1 MLEAPIVVTREEER
15 NILSSPPIP
24 APQPPPVAPPPV
36 AFAIQPQ
43 TAPFQASPL
52 PPVLAVTPPP
62 LPPVTALPVTGNSPK
77 RYLMTIALG
86 VFLSLTL
93 IGGVAYAYVKQMGPF
108 SVSQYSEGSFLSS
121 ILQKSALIETAS
133 YKFSA
138 ALAMAPRDEDAVPL
152 VIDPPSEEKRAQ
164 YDHDVRRVSDA
175 RTIISSLSYGYGE
188 QRDYDFTYKKYIT
201 KPGKPY
207 PASLSL
213 LSQTRY
219 DRVSTKDP
227 ITSRQYEYRVTEGGQ
242 NFALT
247 VTLETPDAVNAI
259 RKSYGYVATST
270 IISGQNVTFTK
281 RSGYVYISSEI
292 PQPFLVS
299 MSDTLR
305 SIPPDVSG
313 SFSLGATTDL
323 SKEGVPDW
331 RFNATA
337 IGDMGDLTYKVD
349 VEARK
354 KDKNY
359 YVRINNIPS
368 IIPYLGSYK
377 GKWIEIVPKAAAT
390 STDDDY
396 YPSYNPFTDVASTIA
411 DSEERYKSGRAEF
424 AKEVRG
430 LAELA
435 DQEGLIAFKNSPTR
449 EKVEGRDLY
458 RYELTIRKEAIIP
471 FYTKVLADADKYKK
485 LGLAR
490 DGGLLEYL
498 KSREFEKIF
507 DYVNKNT
514 ALTMWTDAAGY
525 PAKIEYR
532 LRIVP
537 PETAVQLKDK
547 QIGLVFSL
555 DLSDI
560 NEPVQIE
567 RPADAKPI
575 DQIIA
580 EIEGN
585 VGSALSTARQKGTEA
600 SVKANLSMMRTSA
613 ELYYDGAGKNSYGTQ
628 AWMTGSAARCTGGM
642 FKDKDIASALA
653 AADKQNADA
662 GGVVCYA
669 NGTGY
674 LAGAALNSKRWWCI
688 DSDGASLE
696 EFGALPKKLP
706 EGGECP

>member
-1 MLEAPIVVTREEER
+1 MLEAPIVVTREEELSL
-15 NILSSPPIP
+15 LSS
-24 APQPPPVAPPPV
+24 A
-36 AFAIQPQ
+36 
-43 TAPFQASPL
+43 
-52 PPVLAVTPPP
+52 PP
-62 LPPVTALPVTGNSPK
+62 LPPVAPSPAVAAIQPPAAPFQAVPPPVAAAPLPPSPPATTPPPAGGHSSK
-77 RYLMTIALG
+77 RYLMTIAFG
-86 VFLSLTL
+86 VFMSLTL
-93 IGGVAYAYVKQMGPF
+93 IGGVAYAYVKQIGPF
-108 SVSQYSEGSFLSS
+108 SVSQYSEDSFLSS
-121 ILQKSALIETAS
+121 ILKKSAEIETAS

-138 ALAMAPRDEDAVPL
+138 ALALAPRDKDAVPL

-188 QRDYDFTYKKYIT
+188 QRDYDSATKKYIT

-213 LSQTRY
+213 MPQTGYGRG
-219 DRVSTKDP
+219 SIKDP
-227 ITSRQYEYRVTEGGQ
+227 ITSRPYEYRVTEGGQ

-247 VTLETPDAVNAI
+247 VDLETPDAVSAI

-270 IISGQNVTFTK
+270 LISGQRVTFTK

-292 PQPFLVS
+292 PQPLLVS
-299 MSDTLR
+299 MSDSLR
-305 SIPPDVSG
+305 AIPPDVSG

-323 SKEGVPDW
+323 SKGSVPDW

-337 IGDMGDLTYKVD
+337 VGDMGDLTYKFD

-354 KDKNY
+354 KDTNY

-396 YPSYNPFTDVASTIA
+396 YRSYNPFEDVASTIA
-411 DSEERYKSGRAEF
+411 DSEERYKTERAEF
-424 AKEVRG
+424 AKELRG

-435 DQEGLIAFKNSPTR
+435 DQEGLIVFKTSPIR
-449 EKVEGRDLY
+449 EEVEGRDLY

-471 FYTKVLADADKYKK
+471 FYTKVLAEADKYKK
-485 LGLAR
+485 LNLAR
-490 DGGLLEYL
+490 DNGLLEYL
-498 KSREFEKIF
+498 KSNEFEKIF

-514 ALTMWTDAAGY
+514 ALTMWTDTAGY

-532 LRIVP
+532 LRVVP

-555 DLSDI
+555 DLSEI

-567 RPADAKPI
+567 KPADAKPI
-575 DQIIA
+575 DQIIS

-585 VGSALSTARQKGTEA
+585 VGSSLSDARQKNAEA
-600 SVKANLSMMRTSA
+600 SVKANLSSVRVAA
-613 ELYYDGAGKNSYGTQ
+613 ELYYDAAGKGSYGTQ
-628 AWMTGSAARCTGGM
+628 SWVTGAASKCNAGM
-642 FKDKDIASALA
+642 FKDPSIAKNITSIY
-653 AADKQNADA
+653 KENADA
-662 GGVVCYA
+662 GGVACYA
-669 NGTGY
+669 NGKNY
-674 LAGAALNSKRWWCI
+674 LVGAALTKKEWWCI
-688 DSDGASLE
+688 DSSGTSIL
-696 EFGALPKKLP
+696 EFGALPTKLP
-706 EGGECP
+706 TGGECP